1 LYTAYG
7 AVQEDIAATEAD
19 PVPLHLRNAPT
30 PLMKEEGYGQ
40 GYQYAHDMPD
50 RVAADMQCLPDSLA
64 GREYYHPVD
73 AGLEAQFRARL
84 AELRRKKNV

>member
-1 LYTAYG
+1 MTVTVVTEPLLTV
-7 AVQEDIAATEAD
+7 AVAAAPE
-19 PVPLHLRNAPT
+19 PSLPPAPT